1 MRSIEEI
8 EEELRLARR
17 AQADETKRRRE
28 AVKPR
33 YEYVIA
39 PTTGYSHDRCYDPA
53 VVLYRVESIC
63 LNMAECVAAG
73 HSEQNLRQGG
83 MTYYFNTAT
92 GRIITSTG
100 GGHLHIESFDDVEES
115 TKCIAEVSEFL
126 VAHPEGGEITDIVER
141 FNAAVNR

>member
-1 MRSIEEI
+1 MRTIEEI
-8 EEELRLARR
+8 EEELRLAKQ
-17 AQADETKRRRE
+17 AQRDEAERRRE

-39 PTTGYSHDRCYDPA
+39 SATTKSYDRVYDPA

-63 LNMAECVAAG
+63 LNMGECVDAG
-73 HSEQNLRQGG
+73 HNEDGLRQGG

-92 GRIITSTG
+92 GRIITCTG
-100 GGHLHIESFDDVEES
+100 GGYLHIEDFDDREASARCV
-115 TKCIAEVSEFL
+115 AEVSEFL

-141 FNAAVNR
+141 FHAAVGR